1 MALPEHVQEQRNALV
16 EKVIKDIEAGKP
28 FFWDSEHFGKPAH
41 NMALGSSYRGLNR
54 MRLMIAAE
62 DKGYTDSRWCT
73 YKQAQDKGWQV
84 KKGEKGTH
92 IEFWSKSVTVKEV
105 NQETGEEEK
114 KLKDLDCPI
123 VKYYTVFNAQ
133 QMEGVPPEHSLTID
147 ENEKNKYMENML
159 KNSEAKIFFD
169 QSNRNF
175 YSPTTD
181 EIHVLPR
188 EKFKTLDG
196 FYATCA
202 HEIAHSTGHSTRMNR
217 DMFNFEKSGYAKE
230 ELRAELASTFLQQQY
245 GIKFDEKHYE
255 NHAAYLQSWAKV
267 LKDDPNE
274 LYRAASKAQEMADYI
289 EKNMLLKGLEQVTP
303 KALGKGKE
311 EAILIKEVKE
321 PEKVSPFQ
329 EIADRSMEKKN
340 RQQRKQKLQVSI
352 KDKPKQVELAR

>member
-217 DMFNFEKSGYAKE
+217 DMFNFEKTEYAKE
-230 ELRAELASTFLQQQY
+230 ELRAELASAFLQQQY

-255 NHAAYLQSWAKV
+255 NHAAYLQS
-267 LKDDPNE
+267 
-274 LYRAASKAQEMADYI
+274 
-289 EKNMLLKGLEQVTP
+289 
-303 KALGKGKE
+303 
-311 EAILIKEVKE
+311 
-321 PEKVSPFQ
+321 
-329 EIADRSMEKKN
+329 
-340 RQQRKQKLQVSI
+340 
-352 KDKPKQVELAR
+352 

>member
-1 MALPEHVQEQRNALV
+1 
-16 EKVIKDIEAGKP
+16 
-28 FFWDSEHFGKPAH
+28 
-41 NMALGSSYRGLNR
+41 
-54 MRLMIAAE
+54 
-62 DKGYTDSRWCT
+62 
-73 YKQAQDKGWQV
+73 
-84 KKGEKGTH
+84 
-92 IEFWSKSVTVKEV
+92 
-105 NQETGEEEK
+105 
-114 KLKDLDCPI
+114 
-123 VKYYTVFNAQ
+123 
-133 QMEGVPPEHSLTID
+133 MEGVPPEHSLTID
-147 ENEKNKYMENML
+147 ENKKNKYMENML

-217 DMFNFEKSGYAKE
+217 DMLNFEKSEYAKE

-245 GIKFDEKHYE
+245 GIKFDEKHYQ

-289 EKNMLLKGLEQVTP
+289 EKNMLLKGLEQAKP
-303 KALGKGKE
+303 KAQESAKE
-311 EAILIKEVKE
+311 APILMKPVKE
-321 PEKVSPFQ
+321 PAIVSPFQ
-329 EIADRSMEKKN
+329 AIADRAMAK
-340 RQQRKQKLQVSI
+340 RKQQQKRNLQVSVNG
-352 KDKPKQVELAR
+352 KPKQAELAR